1 MAIDIERAL
10 TYPTNADDWVKS
22 LLIGGVLTLLAVL
35 VVPLFFLYGYLIRVL
50 RSGMD
55 EAAEPPSFDD
65 WGTLLR
71 EGVVAFVVL
80 LIYQL
85 VPLLVAAVTVGGSL
99 AALGTGSEV
108 GGAVGV
114 VGLVAGL
121 ALSALVALAFGY
133 LTLIALANYAHVGS
147 FGAAFDV
154 SVLRAVAVDGAYAV
168 PWLYGVGVLIG
179 ATVVSGVLGLVPL
192 LGAIAGAFV
201 TFYGQV
207 VAAWFWGK
215 GFADATGSGRVDGTD
230 AGTDPGLAGDE
241 SSWD

>member
-10 TYPTNADDWVKS
+10 TYPTNSDDWIKS

-35 VVPLFFLYGYLIRVL
+35 IVPLFFVYGYLIRVL

-80 LIYQL
+80 LVYQL
-85 VPLLVAAVTVGGSL
+85 IPLLVAAVTVGGSV
-99 AALGTGSEV
+99 AALGSGSEV
-108 GGAVGV
+108 GGAVGA
-114 VGLVAGL
+114 VGLIAGL

-147 FGAAFDV
+147 VGAAFDA
-154 SVLRAVAVDGAYAV
+154 SVLRSVAVDGEYAI

-179 ATVVSGVLGLVPL
+179 ATVVSGVLGLVPF

-207 VAAWFWGK
+207 VAAWIWGK
-215 GFADATGSGRVDGTD
+215 GFADATGVGGEDEAD
-230 AGTDPGLAGDE
+230 AGTDPGLAADE